1 MTTDLRLGDLRLTD
15 VRMSDLDPRDADTAA
30 RIQAVLLPAHAQEA
44 ALLRVD
50 GPAPPAR
57 SLADLQSSG
66 EQFIGAWCGDQL
78 AGVLSVKHGDDAGQ
92 RCIALLVVH
101 PRHQRQGVARRLMAT
116 LLQREP
122 QQPHVVSTG
131 ARNTPALTLYAR
143 CGFNLHRQGTLGAA
157 ALPMVQLLRP
167 ASQPATLDHAG
178 IAARVPHSGRMCL
191 LHSLLRWGAE
201 RIECTALSHADPLN
215 PLRTQGVLLAPNA
228 IEYAAQAMA
237 LHGTLSA
244 APGSAPTPGFLASV
258 RGVRL
263 LVPTLHDVP
272 GALQVAAHKQAGD
285 ERQAAY
291 AFTLHDDTGRLL
303 VDGRATV
310 ILNALP

>member
-1 MTTDLRLGDLRLTD
+1 MTSDLRIT
-15 VRMSDLDPRDADTAA
+15 DLDPRDPDTAA
-30 RIQAVLLPAHAQEA
+30 RIRAVLLPAHAQEA
-44 ALLRVD
+44 ALLQAD
-50 GPAPPAR
+50 GPAPPPR
-57 SLADLQSSG
+57 SMADLQASG
-66 EQFIGAWCGDQL
+66 EQFLGAWRGDEL
-78 AGVLSVKHGDDAGQ
+78 AGVLSVKHDETPGR

-101 PRHQRQGVARRLMAT
+101 PHHQRLGVARRLMAA

-143 CGFNLHRQGTLGAA
+143 CGFQLHRQGTLGA
-157 ALPMVQLLRP
+157 LPMVQLLRAP
-167 ASQPATLDHAG
+167 SQPATLDHDG
-178 IAARVPHSGRMCL
+178 IAARVPHAGRMCL
-191 LHSLLRWGAE
+191 LHQLLRWSPE
-201 RIECTALSHADPLN
+201 RIACSAVSHTDPLN
-215 PLRTQGVLLAPNA
+215 PLRTQGRLLAPSA

-263 LVPTLHDVP
+263 LVPTLHDVS